1 MPYTKKH
8 KENTRIK
15 ILESA
20 FRLFTAKGFDGVTV
34 NVIMNDCGLT
44 RGAFYAHFTSKA
56 DLYAASLKF
65 SASSSNLAKLKP
77 VNISDKEW
85 VSLLLDGY
93 LSFEHVQGIQP
104 CPLAFLAT
112 DINTRSEETKAVYAG
127 VYHGM
132 NKAMMEFTTSYVDC
146 DEQDILS
153 VTAMIIGAVA
163 IARTMGNKNAVI
175 KLLAACRR
183 EAGLKLGVI

>member
-20 FRLFTAKGFDGVTV
+20 FRLFAVKGFDGVTV

-44 RGAFYAHFTSKA
+44 RGAFYAHFNSKA
-56 DLYAASLKF
+56 DLYGASLEL

-77 VNISDKEW
+77 FNISDKEW
-85 VSLLLDGY
+85 VALLLDGY
-93 LSFEHVQGIQP
+93 LSLEHVEGASP

-112 DINTRSEETKAVYAG
+112 DINTRCAETKATYATVYD
-127 VYHGM
+127 GM
-132 NKAMMEFTTSYVDC
+132 NKAIMQFTTSFVDC

-153 VTAMIIGAVA
+153 VTSMIIGAVA
-163 IARTMGNKNAVI
+163 IARTMDNKNSVI
-175 KLLAACRR
+175 SLLTACRR
-183 EAGLKLGVI
+183 EAGLKLGGI